1 MYLKHH
7 GILGQKWGKRNGP
20 PYPLD
25 ADDHST
31 AEKNTMNNHPDRGGD
46 PKESYNP
53 DKSKA
58 PEIKKQK
65 FKFGKKEKEPFNKEK
80 AIKNVDIRSVYKH
93 RKEFEDKEFK
103 AVLERFN
110 TEKKYKEAIKELDD
124 KKKKE
129 IIKFLEGNTKNI
141 EIANKTLSE
150 IAKLADNLAK
160 FIPKSK

>member
-31 AEKNTMNNHPDRGGD
+31 AEKNAMNNHPDRGGD

-53 DKSKA
+53 DKAKA

-65 FKFGKKEKEPFNKEK
+65 FKFGKKEKEPFDKEK

-129 IIKFLEGNTKNI
+129 IIKFLEGNTKNM

>member
-31 AEKNTMNNHPDRGGD
+31 AEKNAMNNHPDRGGD

-53 DKSKA
+53 DKAKA
-58 PEIKKQK
+58 PEIKNQK
-65 FKFGKKEKEPFNKEK
+65 IKTSKVKEPFDKEK
-80 AIKNVDIRSVYKH
+80 ATKNVDLKSVYKH
-93 RKEFEDKEFK
+93 RKEFNYNELDNILKRYE
-103 AVLERFN
+103 L
-110 TEKKYKEAIKELDD
+110 EKKYKAAIKEMDD
-124 KKKKE
+124 KKRKE
-129 IIKFLEGNTKNI
+129 IIAFIEGQTGNMK
-141 EIANKTLSE
+141 IANNTLSE